1 MDKEDVV
8 CVEYYSATKK
18 NEIMPLAATWIDL
31 EIIVLSEVSQ
41 IEKEKSHDIA
51 YIWTLK
57 SDTSE
62 LIDKTE
68 VDS

>member
-1 MDKEDVV
+1 M
-8 CVEYYSATKK
+8 EYYSVIK
-18 NEIMPLAATWIDL
+18 NIEIMPLAATWIDL

>member
-1 MDKEDVV
+1 
-8 CVEYYSATKK
+8 
-18 NEIMPLAATWIDL
+18 MPLAATWIDL

-68 VDS
+68 VDSQTQKTNLWLQAGKVGKG